1 VSVLFAHICDFD
13 EHTAHLSPQQI
24 VALLN
29 KVFSKF
35 DELTDMYDV
44 YKVETIGDVY
54 LVASGC
60 PREFYRPDH
69 AAILSVVA
77 TAMHRGTLLFFL
89 FFLHHII
96 WLTYH
101 PCHWWCC
108 CVMLCRLVFIVV
120 Q

>member
-1 VSVLFAHICDFD
+1 MDVLILIHPFVAVH
-13 EHTAHLSPQQI
+13 QQI

-35 DELTDMYDV
+35 DELTDTHNV

-60 PREFYRPDH
+60 PREYYRPDH

-77 TAMHRGTLLFFL
+77 TAMHQGRILLTSL
-89 FFLHHII
+89 S
-96 WLTYH
+96 
-101 PCHWWCC
+101 
-108 CVMLCRLVFIVV
+108 
-120 Q
+120 